1 MKRSIEAKKG
11 RKHMGSN
18 HMSGL
23 DKIIQDIKA
32 QTDAKI
38 DELMAAAREKADAV
52 IAKAQEDAD
61 KTVKEAQTKAERESA
76 QVVER
81 AHSSA
86 QLKQQKMILSRKQE
100 LIDQVME
107 KAKETILGQ
116 SDSDYFDMIKKMVS
130 RFKLPEPGTISFAKK
145 DLDRLPPGLK
155 ESVAEAV
162 GADVAVSEQPA
173 NIDGGFVLSYGGI
186 EENCSIDAIFR
197 SEREGLQDCISDI
210 LFKN

>member
-1 MKRSIEAKKG
+1 
-11 RKHMGSN
+11 MGSN

-52 IAKAQEDAD
+52 IAKAQEDSD

-86 QLKQQKMILSRKQE
+86 QLKQQKMILSKKQE
-100 LIDQVME
+100 LIEQVMG
-107 KAKETILGQ
+107 KAKETILSQ
-116 SDSDYFDMIKKMVS
+116 SDSDYFEMIKKM
-130 RFKLPEPGTISFAKK
+130 
-145 DLDRLPPGLK
+145 DLDRLPSSLQ
-155 ESVAEAV
+155 ESIKEAV
-162 GADVAVSEQPA
+162 GTDVEVSDKPAD
-173 NIDGGFVLSYGGI
+173 IDGGFVLSYGGI

>member
-1 MKRSIEAKKG
+1 
-11 RKHMGSN
+11 MGSN

-38 DELMAAAREKADAV
+38 DELMTVAREKADAV
-52 IAKAQEDAD
+52 IAKAQEDSD

-86 QLKQQKMILSRKQE
+86 QLKQQKMILSKKQE
-100 LIDQVME
+100 LIEQVMG
-107 KAKETILGQ
+107 KAKETILSQ
-116 SDSDYFDMIKKMVS
+116 SDSDYFEMIKKMVS
-130 RFKLPEPGTISFAKK
+130 RFELPEPGVISFAKR
-145 DLDRLPPGLK
+145 DLDRLPSGLQ
-155 ESVAEAV
+155 ESIKEAV
-162 GADVAVSEQPA
+162 GTDVEVSDKPAD
-173 NIDGGFVLSYGGI
+173 IDGGFVLSYGGI

>member
-1 MKRSIEAKKG
+1 
-11 RKHMGSN
+11 MGSN

-38 DELMAAAREKADAV
+38 DELMTAAREKADAV
-52 IAKAQEDAD
+52 IAKAQEDSD

-86 QLKQQKMILSRKQE
+86 QLKQQKMILSKKQE
-100 LIDQVME
+100 LIEQVMG
-107 KAKETILGQ
+107 KAKETILSQ
-116 SDSDYFDMIKKMVS
+116 SDSDYFEMIKKMVS
-130 RFKLPEPGTISFAKK
+130 RFKLPEPGVISFAKK
-145 DLDRLPPGLK
+145 DLDRLPSSLQ
-155 ESVAEAV
+155 ESIKEAV
-162 GADVAVSEQPA
+162 GTDVEVSDKPAD
-173 NIDGGFVLSYGGI
+173 IDGGFVLSYGGI

>member
-1 MKRSIEAKKG
+1 
-11 RKHMGSN
+11 MGSN

-38 DELMAAAREKADAV
+38 DELMTVAREKADAV
-52 IAKAQEDAD
+52 IAKAQEDSD

-86 QLKQQKMILSRKQE
+86 QLKQQKMILSKKQE
-100 LIDQVME
+100 LIEQVMG
-107 KAKETILGQ
+107 KAKETILSQ
-116 SDSDYFDMIKKMVS
+116 SDSDYFEMIKKMVS
-130 RFKLPEPGTISFAKK
+130 RFELTEPGVISFAKR
-145 DLDRLPPGLK
+145 DLDRLPSGLQ
-155 ESVAEAV
+155 ESIKEAV
-162 GADVAVSEQPA
+162 GADVQVSDKPA
-173 NIDGGFVLSYGGI
+173 DIDGGFVLSYGGI